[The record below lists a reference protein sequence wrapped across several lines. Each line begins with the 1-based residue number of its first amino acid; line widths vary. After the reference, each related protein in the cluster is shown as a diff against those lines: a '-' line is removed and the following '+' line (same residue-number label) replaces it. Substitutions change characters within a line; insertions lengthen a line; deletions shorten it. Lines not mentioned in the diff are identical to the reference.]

1 MKSISLSSN
10 RMSHEPTTTMKTNEE
25 DVTRW
30 LDGVLDEPGRR
41 NLDATAAADPELA
54 ALRDSSREIR
64 GLLRG
69 HCPAELDVAG
79 PELFMHQLAR
89 RLDAAGTSTPVPQ
102 PATGPV
108 PAPRPAES
116 TWVRWLA
123 PLAAA
128 AAVVV
133 LGSVVLHRSRPDSP
147 SAAPGVLLSSY
158 APDPNINV
166 DARYV
171 EEEDAVVFVLDG
183 LPPIKDSNEV
193 AGFRAGDPRPV
204 VARLGGAGNGQ
215 GERHRHGWPS
225 DDDDDS

>member
-1 MKSISLSSN
+1 
-10 RMSHEPTTTMKTNEE
+10 MSHEPTTTMKPNEE
-25 DVTRW
+25 DLTRW
-30 LDGVLDEPGRR
+30 LDGVLDEPGRQ

-54 ALRDSSREIR
+54 ALRDSAAEIR
-64 GLLRG
+64 SLLQNHR
-69 HCPAELDVAG
+69 PAELDVAG

-89 RLDAAGTSTPVPQ
+89 RLDAAGTGASVPRTVSE
-102 PATGPV
+102 PAQHPK
-108 PAPRPAES
+108 PPENA
-116 TWVRWLA
+116 WVRWLA
-123 PLAAA
+123 PMAAA
-128 AAVVV
+128 AAIVV
-133 LGSVVLHRSRPDSP
+133 LGSVVLNQKHSGNIS
-147 SAAPGVLLSSY
+147 SHPGVLLSSY

-183 LPPIKDSNEV
+183 LPPIKDTNEI

-204 VARLGGAGNGQ
+204 VARLGGMGNGK